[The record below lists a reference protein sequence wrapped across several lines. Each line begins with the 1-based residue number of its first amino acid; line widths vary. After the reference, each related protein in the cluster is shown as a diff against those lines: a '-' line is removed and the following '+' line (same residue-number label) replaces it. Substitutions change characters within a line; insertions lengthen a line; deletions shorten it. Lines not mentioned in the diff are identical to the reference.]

1 MDGWIDVGTQEEPT
15 RGRGLAVFLEDGREV
30 ALFNVEGTLHCT
42 DNICPHV
49 QGPLGDGHLEGEI
62 VTCPWHG
69 WQFNVRTGECLDR
82 PDRPVAVYPV
92 RLEEGRILVDPGR
105 PAQPSDPGGALGA

>member
-1 MDGWIDVGTQEEPT
+1 
-15 RGRGLAVFLEDGREV
+15 
-30 ALFNVEGTLHCT
+30 
-42 DNICPHV
+42 
-49 QGPLGDGHLEGEI
+49 

-82 PDRPVAVYPV
+82 PDRPVALHPV

-105 PAQPSDPGGALGA
+105 PAQPSGPGGALGA